1 MIKYILH
8 IQYINMS
15 TKTSIDVDCIL
26 QDIKSCSRYLEEE
39 AESYGEFLVEN
50 ADNITAMCNV
60 IKNATGVDATA
71 ATLASMFDKLACEV
85 LMNQLSFRSI

>member
-1 MIKYILH
+1 MIKYILY

-15 TKTSIDVDCIL
+15 TETSINVDCIL

-39 AESYGEFLVEN
+39 AESYGAFLVEN

-71 ATLASMFDKLACEV
+71 ATLSSMFDKLACEV